1 MAISTLDSSEIREG
15 RAGRPGE
22 FKPAV
27 KKEWRRDGREND
39 ELPRSAHA
47 ASVDVGSTDCAHIA
61 VCHYRSSELPRDVL
75 LRARGIWT

>member
-1 MAISTLDSSEIREG
+1 M
-15 RAGRPGE
+15 
-22 FKPAV
+22 

-47 ASVDVGSTDCAHIA
+47 ASVDVGPTDCAQIA

-75 LRARGIWT
+75 LRARDMDVAFYDGAPATATSPAILSV